1 MSVDSAV
8 HRAEQP
14 TSTDSMT
21 ACPPIVLRECAPAMR
36 CCVTNNSLWI
46 IIESGLPK
54 DLVQTFDTLFAEKIE
69 RTHEIAKE
77 VAKYNGLLEE
87 RFR

>member
-1 MSVDSAV
+1 
-8 HRAEQP
+8 
-14 TSTDSMT
+14 
-21 ACPPIVLRECAPAMR
+21 MR

-77 VAKYNGLLEE
+77 AAKYYGLLVKE
-87 RFR
+87 FQ